1 MRRSQGAPREILRIA
16 HRGASLQAPEN
27 TLAAFETAIRQG
39 IDAIEFDGRLTTE
52 GVPVVVHDDRLERT
66 TDGRGPVA
74 EASLQSIRRLDAGS
88 WFATRFRGERVPTL
102 AEALECASD
111 RCGVNI
117 EIKTEPRRGRSLM
130 RSGPGS
136 RADEASLASAVAR
149 ELKKRARWS
158 RPPVIS
164 SFSRTALEAVRAL
177 LPRTHLGF
185 LVSRSTRGVAQ
196 AHRALSLQSL
206 HPHLRLASRRRIA
219 AAHRRGLLV
228 LVWPVNDPEALR
240 RLMALGV
247 DGVMTDDPLLFH
259 RVLDTPSG
267 RT

>member
-16 HRGASLQAPEN
+16 HRGASLHAPEN

-39 IDAIEFDGRLTTE
+39 IDAIEFDVRLTAD

-88 WFATRFRGERVPTL
+88 WFAARFRGERVPTL
-102 AEALECASD
+102 AEALECASF

-117 EIKTEPRRGRSLM
+117 EIKTETRRGRSLM
-130 RSGPGS
+130 RSRPGS
-136 RADEASLASAVAR
+136 RADEASLAAAVAR
-149 ELKKRARWS
+149 ELRRARCS

-185 LVSRSTRGVAQ
+185 LVSRSTRGVAP
-196 AHRALSLQSL
+196 AHRALSLHSL
-206 HPHLRLASRRRIA
+206 HPHLRLSSRRRIA
-219 AAHRRGLLV
+219 AAHRQGLLV
-228 LVWPVNDPEALR
+228 LVWPVNDREALL
-240 RLMALGV
+240 RLVALGV

-259 RVLDTPSG
+259 RVPDTPSG